1 MEVGLTLGQCS
12 TEPFPLPLF
21 NRQHTRTNTGL
32 LNWHLSPELSKLQA
46 VPLTA
51 FPGDYTY
58 CHHGSPYPQISQM
71 TATERVQSLP
81 LTTSEH
87 QAHPGLY
94 QRLTIE
100 MDSQSY
106 YTFIISQAEAPLP
119 APLRLDHRAR
129 PANAGRYQ
137 GRGMR

>member
-1 MEVGLTLGQCS
+1 MGVGLTLGQCS

-21 NRQHTRTNTGL
+21 NCQHTRTKTSL
-32 LNWHLSPELSKLQA
+32 LNWHLCPELSKLQL

-58 CHHGSPYPQISQM
+58 CHHGSSYPQISQM
-71 TATERVQSLP
+71 TTTEGVQSLS
-81 LTTSEH
+81 LTTSEY

-94 QRLTIE
+94 QRLTIK

-119 APLRLDHRAR
+119 APLGLDHRAR
-129 PANAGRYQ
+129 PANAGRHQ

>member
-12 TEPFPLPLF
+12 TEPFLLPLF
-21 NRQHTRTNTGL
+21 NRQHTRTNTSL

-58 CHHGSPYPQISQM
+58 CHHGSSYPQISQM
-71 TATERVQSLP
+71 TTTEGAQSLS
-81 LTTSEH
+81 LTTSEY
-87 QAHPGLY
+87 QANPGLY